1 MSFSSLTI
9 RFGISQGM
17 LTFTQ
22 QLLNESGAKNNFS
35 KITKLLFFKFFFNSK
50 RFNLEISERI

>member
-22 QLLNESGAKNNFS
+22 QLLSESGAKNNFS
-35 KITKLLFFKFFFNSK
+35 KIIKLLFFKFFFNSK